1 MAQRRRSESKD
12 LLARLADAGE
22 DAIQKLSEVPGG
34 KKVLD
39 ALTGM
44 RDRVDELQ
52 HRVRNLAELEKRV
65 KALERKVAELSK
77 PKPRRRTTARKTTA
91 TKK

>member
-1 MAQRRRSESKD
+1 MAQRRRDSKD

-22 DAIQKLSEVPGG
+22 DAIQRLSEVPGG

-39 ALTGM
+39 AVSGI

-52 HRVRNLAELEKRV
+52 HRVRNLGDLEKRV
-65 KALERKVAELSK
+65 KALEKKVAELSK
-77 PKPRRRTTARKTTA
+77 PKPRRRTAARKTTA